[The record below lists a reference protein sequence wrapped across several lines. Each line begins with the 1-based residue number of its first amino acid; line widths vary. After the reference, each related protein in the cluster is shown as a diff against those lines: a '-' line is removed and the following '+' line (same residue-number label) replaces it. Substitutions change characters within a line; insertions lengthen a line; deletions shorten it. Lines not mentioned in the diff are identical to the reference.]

1 ALAGNLS
8 IARAAELW
16 SVLWGRHDQL
26 TQLFR
31 TLLEA
36 HAKLGFATEVF
47 CQLAAVDAT
56 DHSALSILDVDCLL
70 YLGQADAPEIAVRRA
85 DREPVKLPR
94 AVVAALTAEVRF
106 VLAEKPWDFLDHT
119 DLLDFPGYRGRG
131 LGATPEDE
139 QLDGKALKGLA
150 YHLKRNTAKT
160 LEEMLLRGKVE
171 YLFQRYMADQDITAM
186 LLCIKESNMDVKKLS
201 DVVAQWV
208 SSSHGAR
215 PQDRVGKKTLLFFIF
230 TRFDVHFERKPSDE
244 TLGLEQ
250 RFEGRMKASLIDPFG
265 KSP

>member
-1 ALAGNLS
+1 
-8 IARAAELW
+8 
-16 SVLWGRHDQL
+16 
-26 TQLFR
+26 
-31 TLLEA
+31 
-36 HAKLGFATEVF
+36 
-47 CQLAAVDAT
+47 
-56 DHSALSILDVDCLL
+56 
-70 YLGQADAPEIAVRRA
+70 
-85 DREPVKLPR
+85 
-94 AVVAALTAEVRF
+94 
-106 VLAEKPWDFLDHT
+106 
-119 DLLDFPGYRGRG
+119 
-131 LGATPEDE
+131 
-139 QLDGKALKGLA
+139 
-150 YHLKRNTAKT
+150 HLKRNTAKT

-265 KSP
+265 KSPESWVQKWTPTAPFANCYLMRNPTIKNTAVFTLRGDTEDAIA